1 MNIHSKLGLRKTRK
15 MKKKSAKKSVKI
27 NVKKSVKKS
36 AKKSAKKGAKKSVKK
51 GVKKGAK
58 RNTNR
63 RRLTQQR
70 RVVGKSLKNI
80 SKHKKRVQYKGG
92 ALPPLI
98 QDAANIMGQ
107 VGNGATNL
115 YNQYQGNELAPSPL
129 PYNDQY
135 MRYTQPSG
143 SNNM

>member
-15 MKKKSAKKSVKI
+15 MKKI
-27 NVKKSVKKS
+27 NVKKS

-51 GVKKGAK
+51 GAKKSVKKGAKKGAK

-80 SKHKKRVQYKGG
+80 SKHKKRVQHKGG

-135 MRYTQPSG
+135 MRYTQTLVQT
-143 SNNM
+143 M

>member
-51 GVKKGAK
+51 GAK

-70 RVVGKSLKNI
+70 RVVGESLKNI

-98 QDAANIMGQ
+98 QDAANMRGQ

-135 MRYTQPSG
+135 MRYTQPSR

>member
-15 MKKKSAKKSVKI
+15 MKKI
-27 NVKKSVKKS
+27 NVKKS
-36 AKKSAKKGAKKSVKK
+36 AKKSAKKGAKKS
-51 GVKKGAK
+51 VKKGAK

-80 SKHKKRVQYKGG
+80 SKHKKRVQHKGG

>member
-15 MKKKSAKKSVKI
+15 MKKI
-27 NVKKSVKKS
+27 NVKKS

-51 GVKKGAK
+51 GAKKSVKKGAKKGAK

-135 MRYTQPSG
+135 MRYTQSSG